1 LIFASIICY
10 NQLVGSEIFFQR
22 PKRAAGIALLE
33 QNSLY
38 GGKQMSI
45 KIGINGFGRIGR
57 LVFRAAVASDDIE
70 VVAVNAPDKAP
81 ALIAYTIKYDTVH
94 GRFDGTVE
102 SDDSSVTVNGKR
114 IPILNSRDPAQLP
127 WGELGV
133 EYVLECTGA
142 FLTTEAAQ
150 AHLNAG
156 AKVVVLSGPSKD
168 DTPMF
173 VCGVNLDKYTTDIK
187 VVSNAS
193 CTTNCL
199 APLAKV
205 LNDNFGIVEGLM
217 TTVHADTATQSTVDN
232 FSKKN
237 WRLGRSILGNIIP
250 TSTGAA
256 KAVGKVIP
264 ELKGKLTG
272 TSMRIPSADVSIV
285 DLTCR
290 LEKAA
295 TYDEICAAMK
305 AASEGTMK
313 GVMEYVDDEVVSSDF
328 IHDAHTSIF
337 DAKAGLALND
347 HFVKLMAWYDNEWG
361 FSNKMLDLTRHID
374 SVRHA

>member
-1 LIFASIICY
+1 
-10 NQLVGSEIFFQR
+10 
-22 PKRAAGIALLE
+22 
-33 QNSLY
+33 
-38 GGKQMSI
+38 MSI
-45 KIGINGFGRIGR
+45 KVGINGFGRIGR
-57 LVFRAAVASDDIE
+57 LVFRAGIVADDIE
-70 VVAVNAPDKAP
+70 IVGINAPDKTP
-81 ALIAYTIKYDTVH
+81 EQLAYTVKYDSVH
-94 GRFDGTVE
+94 GRFNGTVE
-102 SDDSSVTVNGKR
+102 SDADSITVNGKR
-114 IPILNSRDPAQLP
+114 VPILNSRDPSVLP
-127 WGELGV
+127 WGKLGA

-150 AHLNAG
+150 AHLDAG
-156 AKVVVLSGPSKD
+156 AQVVVLSGPSKD

-173 VCGVNLDKYTTDIK
+173 VCGVNLDKYTPDIK

-205 LNDNFGIVEGLM
+205 INDSFGIVEGLM

-237 WRLGRSILGNIIP
+237 WRLGRTILGNIIP

-256 KAVGKVIP
+256 KAVCKVIP

-290 LEKAA
+290 IDKAA
-295 TYDEICAAMK
+295 SYEDICAAMK
-305 AASEGTMK
+305 AASEGPMK
-313 GVMEYVDDEVVSSDF
+313 GVVEYVDDEVVSSDF
-328 IHDAHTSIF
+328 IGDANTSIF
-337 DAKAGLALND
+337 DVRAGLSLNE

-374 SVRHA
+374 SVRHG